1 MGVSGVQ
8 PVAISESEFHKLIR
22 KRAQSL
28 LGLVSFVSTCQSSEQ
43 IFIRPLLGEL
53 LSQSLQLEELLD
65 AYDARNNCRW
75 CSFRSMVAAVKLF
88 SDVTYE
94 LLHIRHALPAYRLLP
109 IENDFVQA
117 TGQTLQFTG
126 SILRRASEHLLCL
139 AGQLGLSVPAENLRE
154 KSYSEQLPLGRLARD
169 CQAERAE
176 TVSEMVTLLATAFLN
191 LAADSKDVRAA
202 SRAHPDE
209 YAVLLQGAVREESLR
224 SLELRFHNLQSQ
236 YDTHVAGTQA
246 EKEDGDLLVLR
257 GHISVVF
264 HLLKTATMF
273 AHYYERHGSKT
284 PCGLAALQKPLVE
297 ASELVRT
304 VMNYCITFMNAY
316 MTCAEQL
323 CREMLHHYSEIGQVE
338 LEIPRYRGFHVR
350 PSTLIAKLVLH
361 YGSAM
366 KMMLGDESYDA
377 TMPLE
382 LFRANEKINAEKRR
396 WLAGEIVRLKLVPE
410 NTNSDDFEGLARGV
424 VLALAEKGKLIMY
437 EQPLLFPDDPAARNG
452 TVLDR
457 AVAEVARLLALGK
470 IDIESD
476 IRVTFKGD
484 KRVLAD
490 IGLLAEVGYGED
502 KFGNNIALPEKL
514 KYLRR

>member
-1 MGVSGVQ
+1 MGVDGVQ
-8 PVAISESEFHKLIR
+8 PVVISESEFHRLIS

-28 LGLVSFVSTCQSSEQ
+28 LGLVSFVSDCQSSEQ
-43 IFIRPLLGEL
+43 IFIRPLLGDL
-53 LSQSLQLEELLD
+53 LSQSMQLEELLD

-75 CSFRSMVAAVKLF
+75 CSFRSMIAAVKLF

-94 LLHIRHALPAYRLLP
+94 LLHISHALPAYRLLP
-109 IENDFVQA
+109 IENDFAQA
-117 TGQTLQFTG
+117 TGQTLRFTG
-126 SILRRASEHLLCL
+126 TILREASGRLLCL
-139 AGQLGLSVPAENLRE
+139 SEQLNLLVPSENRRE
-154 KSYSEQLPLGRLARD
+154 KSYTEQLPPGRLIRN
-169 CQAERAE
+169 CQAKRTE

-191 LAADSKDVRAA
+191 LAAESKDVRAA
-202 SRAHPDE
+202 SKARPDE
-209 YAVLLQGAVREESLR
+209 YAALLKGAIREESLR

-236 YDTHVAGTQA
+236 YDTYVAGTQA

-273 AHYYERHGSKT
+273 AHYYERHGSKV
-284 PCGLAALQKPLVE
+284 PCAMAAPQKPLVD
-297 ASELVRT
+297 ASELVGT
-304 VMNYCITFMNAY
+304 VMRYCITFINAY
-316 MTCAEQL
+316 ITCAEHL
-323 CREMLHHYSEIGQVE
+323 CREMLQNYSEVGEIE

-361 YGSAM
+361 YGSDM
-366 KMMLGDESYDA
+366 KMMLGAESYDA

-410 NTNSDDFEGLARGV
+410 DTDSGDFVILARGV

-437 EQPLLFPDDPAARNG
+437 EQPLKFPEDPAARHG
-452 TVLDR
+452 SVLDR

-502 KFGNNIALPEKL
+502 KFGNNIPLPEKL